1 MKTYSAK
8 PKDIKKNWYLIDAED
23 QVLGRLATRVAD
35 ILRGK
40 NKPIYTPH
48 IDTGDF
54 LIIINAEKVIVTGKK
69 NQQKEYKRYSGYP
82 GGPKLI
88 PYRRMLKKH
97 PERIIE
103 HAVRGMVPHN
113 RLGRAM
119 LKKLKVY
126 AGPDHP
132 HAAQEPEILKLN

>member
-54 LIIINAEKVIVTGKK
+54 LIIINAEKVIVTGK
-69 NQQKEYKRYSGYP
+69 RIS
-82 GGPKLI
+82 
-88 PYRRMLKKH
+88 KKS
-97 PERIIE
+97 INGT
-103 HAVRGMVPHN
+103 AVIREG
-113 RLGRAM
+113 
-119 LKKLKVY
+119 
-126 AGPDHP
+126 
-132 HAAQEPEILKLN
+132 